1 MTLLG
6 IDYGRSKLGLAI
18 ARGPLAYP
26 LTVLKFEELGKL
38 KEIVKKEK
46 VEKIIVGV
54 SEGEMGEESRNY
66 GFKLG
71 DELNLPVDFQDE
83 SLSSVDAQRLAIE
96 AKIKR
101 SKRKALEDSY
111 AAAIMLQSYIDQ
123 YV

>member
-6 IDYGRSKLGLAI
+6 IDYGRSKFGLAI